1 MVFLVLKNT
10 QSTELE
16 KNNKSRRTS
25 AGVADKNCK
34 SQCQI
39 ERFYFGTIFLNKI
52 FCVLNYGREKLV
64 FKSFRNLM
72 LLFSVALLM
81 APVSAKEISSAKPE
95 RQGFSS
101 ERLEKL
107 TQLMNARVDDGTM
120 VGGMG
125 VIARNGKIIYSQT
138 YGQADREAGKAMTD
152 DAIYRIY
159 SMTKPITGVA
169 LMMLYEEGKF
179 RLNDPIAMYIPEMA
193 DLRVALSTAG
203 TGTVSDGT
211 SSTAIG
217 SGDETLVGQTRKAIR
232 QPTIRDLMTHT
243 AGLTYG
249 VFGNTEVDQAYMQAG
264 LLGDMDLKEFV
275 TVLGQLPLQYDPG
288 SQWHYSVSVDVQGY
302 LVEVFSGMK
311 FGEFLQQRIFAPLDM
326 KDTAFKVNEVNKDRL
341 TQLYKPEGVTATN
354 YFSPSTGDGLEVA
367 DAFVSASYLYGGKFE
382 SGGGGLVATAR
393 DYLRFSQM
401 MLNGGELD
409 GVRILSPKTVDLM
422 TTNHIGDLGLGYGS
436 NGIGFGLDFGVVL
449 NPGDVGEVGSVG
461 EYSWGGAAGTRFW
474 IDPQEQLIGLFMVQS
489 IPHRT
494 RLADDFKVMTYQAL
508 IEKE

>member
-1 MVFLVLKNT
+1 MMTVIKTARNLVLV
-10 QSTELE
+10 L
-16 KNNKSRRTS
+16 
-25 AGVADKNCK
+25 AVMLVVAP
-34 SQCQI
+34 
-39 ERFYFGTIFLNKI
+39 
-52 FCVLNYGREKLV
+52 
-64 FKSFRNLM
+64 
-72 LLFSVALLM
+72 A
-81 APVSAKEISSAKPE
+81 SAKEMSSTKPE

-107 TQLMNARVDDGTM
+107 TQLMNAKVEDGTM

-125 VIARNGKIIYSQT
+125 MIARNGKIIYSQT

-193 DLRVALSTAG
+193 NLQVALSTAG
-203 TGTVSDGT
+203 TGIVSDGT
-211 SSTAIG
+211 TSTTIG
-217 SGDETLVGQTRKAIR
+217 SGDESLVGQTRKPTR

-249 VFGNTEVDQAYMQAG
+249 VFGNTEVDQAYRKAG

-275 TVLGQLPLQYDPG
+275 TALGKLPLQYDPG

-302 LVEVFSGMK
+302 LVEVLSGMK
-311 FGEFLQQRIFAPLDM
+311 FSEFLQQRIFGPLDM
-326 KDTAFKVNEVNKDRL
+326 KDTAFKVNEGNKDRL
-341 TQLYKPEGVTATN
+341 TQLYKPKGVTADN
-354 YFSPSTGDGLEVA
+354 YFSPATGSGLEVA
-367 DAFVSASYLYGGKFE
+367 DAFISAGYIYGGKFE
-382 SGGGGLVATAR
+382 SGGGGLIATAR

-422 TTNHIGDLGLGYGS
+422 TTNHIGDMGLGFGRK
-436 NGIGFGLDFGVVL
+436 GVGFGLDFAVVL
-449 NPGDVGEVGSVG
+449 NPGEVGEVSSAG
-461 EYSWGGAAGTRFW
+461 EYNWGGAAGTRFW

-508 IEKE
+508 VEKE

>member
-1 MVFLVLKNT
+1 MFM
-10 QSTELE
+10 
-16 KNNKSRRTS
+16 
-25 AGVADKNCK
+25 
-34 SQCQI
+34 
-39 ERFYFGTIFLNKI
+39 
-52 FCVLNYGREKLV
+52 
-64 FKSFRNLM
+64 FKKVRNLLIGLAVM
-72 LLFSVALLM
+72 LVM
-81 APVSAKEISSAKPE
+81 APVSAKEMSSTKPE

-101 ERLEKL
+101 ERLAKL
-107 TQLMNARVDDGTM
+107 TQLMNAKVEDGTM

-125 VIARNGKIIYSQT
+125 MIARNGKIIYSQT
-138 YGQADREAGKAMTD
+138 YGQADREAGKVMTD

-159 SMTKPITGVA
+159 SMSKPITGVA

-193 DLRVALSTAG
+193 NLPVALSTGG
-203 TGTVSDGT
+203 TGVVSDGT
-211 SSTAIG
+211 TSIAIG
-217 SGDETLVGQTRKAIR
+217 SGDESLVGQTRKAKR

-249 VFGNTEVDQAYMQAG
+249 IFGNTEVDQAYRKAG

-275 TVLGQLPLQYDPG
+275 TVLGKLPLQYDPG

-302 LVEVFSGMK
+302 LVEVLSGMK
-311 FGEFLQQRIFAPLDM
+311 FSEFLEQRIFAPLDM
-326 KDTAFKVNEVNKDRL
+326 QDTAFKVNEGNKDRL
-341 TQLYKPEGVTATN
+341 AQLYKPEGVTADN
-354 YFSPSTGDGLEVA
+354 YFSPATGSGLEIA
-367 DAFVSASYLYGGKFE
+367 DAFISAGYIYGGKFE

-436 NGIGFGLDFGVVL
+436 KGIGFGLDFAVVL
-449 NPGDVGEVGSVG
+449 NPGEVGEVSSAG
-461 EYSWGGAAGTRFW
+461 EYNWGGAAGTRFW

-508 IEKE
+508 VEKE

>member
-1 MVFLVLKNT
+1 MMTVIKTARNLVLV
-10 QSTELE
+10 L
-16 KNNKSRRTS
+16 
-25 AGVADKNCK
+25 AVMLVVAP
-34 SQCQI
+34 
-39 ERFYFGTIFLNKI
+39 
-52 FCVLNYGREKLV
+52 
-64 FKSFRNLM
+64 
-72 LLFSVALLM
+72 A
-81 APVSAKEISSAKPE
+81 SAKEMSSTKPE

-107 TQLMNARVDDGTM
+107 TQLMNAKVEDGTM

-125 VIARNGKIIYSQT
+125 MIARNGKIIYSQT

-159 SMTKPITGVA
+159 SMSKPITGVA

-193 DLRVALSTAG
+193 NLQVAPSTAG
-203 TGTVSDGT
+203 TGIVSDGT
-211 SSTAIG
+211 TSTTIG
-217 SGDETLVGQTRKAIR
+217 AGDKSLIGQTRKPTR

-249 VFGNTEVDQAYMQAG
+249 VFGNTEVDQAYRKAG

-275 TVLGQLPLQYDPG
+275 TALGKLPLQYDPG

-302 LVEVFSGMK
+302 LVEVLSGMK
-311 FGEFLQQRIFAPLDM
+311 FSEFLQQRIFAPLDM
-326 KDTAFKVNEVNKDRL
+326 KDTAFKINEGNKDRL
-341 TQLYKPEGVTATN
+341 TQLYKPEGVTADN
-354 YFSPSTGDGLEVA
+354 YFSPATGSGLEVA
-367 DAFVSASYLYGGKFE
+367 DAFISAGYIYGGKFE

-393 DYLRFSQM
+393 DYMRFSQM

-422 TTNHIGDLGLGYGS
+422 TANHIGDMGLGFGRK
-436 NGIGFGLDFGVVL
+436 GVGFGLDFAVVL
-449 NPGDVGEVGSVG
+449 NPGEVGEVSSAG
-461 EYSWGGAAGTRFW
+461 EYNWGGAAGTRFW

-494 RLADDFKVMTYQAL
+494 RLAGDFKVMTYQAL
-508 IEKE
+508 VEKE

>member
-1 MVFLVLKNT
+1 MFM
-10 QSTELE
+10 
-16 KNNKSRRTS
+16 
-25 AGVADKNCK
+25 
-34 SQCQI
+34 
-39 ERFYFGTIFLNKI
+39 
-52 FCVLNYGREKLV
+52 
-64 FKSFRNLM
+64 FKKVRNLLIGLAVM
-72 LLFSVALLM
+72 LVM
-81 APVSAKEISSAKPE
+81 APVSAKEMSSTKPE

-101 ERLEKL
+101 ERLAKL
-107 TQLMNARVDDGTM
+107 TQLMNAKVEDGTM

-125 VIARNGKIIYSQT
+125 MIARNGKIIYSQT
-138 YGQADREAGKAMTD
+138 YGQADREAGKVMTD

-159 SMTKPITGVA
+159 SMSKPITGVA

-193 DLRVALSTAG
+193 NLPVALSTGG
-203 TGTVSDGT
+203 TGVVSDGT
-211 SSTAIG
+211 TSIAIG
-217 SGDETLVGQTRKAIR
+217 SGDESLVGQTRKAKR

-249 VFGNTEVDQAYMQAG
+249 IFGNTEVDQAYRKAG

-275 TVLGQLPLQYDPG
+275 TVLGKLPLQYDPG

-302 LVEVFSGMK
+302 LVEVLSGMK
-311 FGEFLQQRIFAPLDM
+311 FSEFLEQRIFAPLDM
-326 KDTAFKVNEVNKDRL
+326 QDTAFKVNEGNKDRL
-341 TQLYKPEGVTATN
+341 AQLYKPEGVTADN
-354 YFSPSTGDGLEVA
+354 YFSPATGSGLEIA
-367 DAFVSASYLYGGKFE
+367 DAFISAGYIYGGKFE

-393 DYLRFSQM
+393 DYMRFSQM

-436 NGIGFGLDFGVVL
+436 KGIGFGLDFAVVL
-449 NPGDVGEVGSVG
+449 NPGEVGEVSSAG
-461 EYSWGGAAGTRFW
+461 EYNWGGAAGTRFW

-508 IEKE
+508 VEKE

>member
-1 MVFLVLKNT
+1 MFM
-10 QSTELE
+10 
-16 KNNKSRRTS
+16 
-25 AGVADKNCK
+25 
-34 SQCQI
+34 
-39 ERFYFGTIFLNKI
+39 
-52 FCVLNYGREKLV
+52 
-64 FKSFRNLM
+64 FKKVRNLLIGLAVM
-72 LLFSVALLM
+72 LVM
-81 APVSAKEISSAKPE
+81 APVSAKEMSSTKPE

-101 ERLEKL
+101 ERLAKL
-107 TQLMNARVDDGTM
+107 TQLMNAKVEDGTM

-125 VIARNGKIIYSQT
+125 MIARNGKIIYSQT
-138 YGQADREAGKAMTD
+138 YGQADREAGKVMTD

-159 SMTKPITGVA
+159 SMSKPITGVA

-179 RLNDPIAMYIPEMA
+179 RLNDPIAMYIPEMVN
-193 DLRVALSTAG
+193 LQIALSTGG
-203 TGTVSDGT
+203 TGVVSDGT
-211 SSTAIG
+211 TSTAIG
-217 SGDETLVGQTRKAIR
+217 SGDESLVGQTRKATR

-249 VFGNTEVDQAYMQAG
+249 IFGNTEVDQAYRKAE

-275 TVLGQLPLQYDPG
+275 TVLGKLPLQYDPG

-302 LVEVFSGMK
+302 LVEVLSGMK
-311 FGEFLQQRIFAPLDM
+311 FSEFLEQRIFAPLDM
-326 KDTAFKVNEVNKDRL
+326 QDTAFKVNEGNKDRL
-341 TQLYKPEGVTATN
+341 AQLYKPEGVTADN
-354 YFSPSTGDGLEVA
+354 YFSPATGSGLELA
-367 DAFVSASYLYGGKFE
+367 DAFISAGYIYGGKFE

-422 TTNHIGDLGLGYGS
+422 TTNHIGDLGLGYGRE
-436 NGIGFGLDFGVVL
+436 GMGFGLDFAVVL
-449 NPGDVGEVGSVG
+449 NPGEVGEVSSAG
-461 EYSWGGAAGTRFW
+461 EYNWGGAAGTRFW

-508 IEKE
+508 VEKE

>member
-1 MVFLVLKNT
+1 MFM
-10 QSTELE
+10 
-16 KNNKSRRTS
+16 
-25 AGVADKNCK
+25 
-34 SQCQI
+34 
-39 ERFYFGTIFLNKI
+39 
-52 FCVLNYGREKLV
+52 
-64 FKSFRNLM
+64 FKKVRNLLIGLAIM
-72 LLFSVALLM
+72 LVM
-81 APVSAKEISSAKPE
+81 APVSAKEMSSTKPE

-101 ERLEKL
+101 ERLAKL
-107 TQLMNARVDDGTM
+107 TQLMNAKVEDGTM

-125 VIARNGKIIYSQT
+125 MIARNGKIIYSQT
-138 YGQADREAGKAMTD
+138 YGQADREAGKVMTD

-159 SMTKPITGVA
+159 SMSKPITGVA

-179 RLNDPIAMYIPEMA
+179 RLNDPIAMYIPEMVN
-193 DLRVALSTAG
+193 LQIALSTGG
-203 TGTVSDGT
+203 TGVVSDGST
-211 SSTAIG
+211 STAIG
-217 SGDETLVGQTRKAIR
+217 SGDESLVGQTRKATR

-249 VFGNTEVDQAYMQAG
+249 IFGNTEVDQAYRKAE

-275 TVLGQLPLQYDPG
+275 TVLGKLPLQYDPG

-302 LVEVFSGMK
+302 LVEVLSGMK
-311 FGEFLQQRIFAPLDM
+311 FSEFLEQRIFAPLDM
-326 KDTAFKVNEVNKDRL
+326 QDTAFKVNEGNKDRL
-341 TQLYKPEGVTATN
+341 AQLYKPEGVTADN
-354 YFSPSTGDGLEVA
+354 YFSPATGSGLELA
-367 DAFVSASYLYGGKFE
+367 DAFISAGYIYGGKFE

-422 TTNHIGDLGLGYGS
+422 TTNHIGDLGLGYGRE
-436 NGIGFGLDFGVVL
+436 GMGFGLDFAVVL
-449 NPGDVGEVGSVG
+449 NPGEVGEVSSAG
-461 EYSWGGAAGTRFW
+461 EYNWGGAAGTRFW

-508 IEKE
+508 VEKE

>member
-1 MVFLVLKNT
+1 
-10 QSTELE
+10 
-16 KNNKSRRTS
+16 
-25 AGVADKNCK
+25 
-34 SQCQI
+34 
-39 ERFYFGTIFLNKI
+39 
-52 FCVLNYGREKLV
+52 
-64 FKSFRNLM
+64 M
-72 LLFSVALLM
+72 LLKKMILKKARDLLM
-81 APVSAKEISSAKPE
+81 VVAVMLLIAPVSAKEIGSTKPE

-107 TQLMNARVDDGTM
+107 TQLMNAKVDDGTM

-125 VIARNGKIIYSQT
+125 VIARNGKIIYSET
-138 YGQADREAGKAMTD
+138 YGQADREAGRAMTE
-152 DAIYRIY
+152 DAIFRIY

-193 DLRVALSTAG
+193 NLQVALSTAG
-203 TGTVSDGT
+203 TGIVSDGT
-211 SSTAIG
+211 TSTTIG
-217 SGDETLVGQTRKAIR
+217 SGDESLVGQTRKPTR

-249 VFGNTEVDQAYMQAG
+249 VFGNTEVDQAYREAG

-275 TVLGQLPLQYDPG
+275 TALGKIPLQYDPG

-302 LVEVFSGMK
+302 LVEVLSGMK
-311 FGEFLQQRIFAPLDM
+311 FSEFLQQRLFGPLDM
-326 KDTAFKVNEVNKDRL
+326 KDTAFKVNEGNKDRL
-341 TQLYKPEGVTATN
+341 AQLYKPEGVTADN
-354 YFSPSTGDGLEVA
+354 FFAPSTGSGLEVA
-367 DAFVSASYLYGGKFE
+367 DAFVSAGYIYGSKFE
-382 SGGGGLVATAR
+382 SGGGGLISTSR

-422 TTNHIGDLGLGYGS
+422 TTNHIGDLGISFGRKGV
-436 NGIGFGLDFGVVL
+436 GFGLDFAVIL
-449 NPGDVGEVGSVG
+449 NPGEVGEVSSAG
-461 EYSWGGAAGTRFW
+461 EYNWGGAAGTRFW

-508 IEKE
+508 VEKE